1 MKPVIGKY
9 NLEPNSI
16 SPLKL
21 QELIAEHFS
30 DGLPEDMQY
39 YYVVHD
45 ELMDILEQTSPRKH
59 VPKMLKLHLNM
70 FPRCSKLDTKLYKN
84 DAPVN

>member
-45 ELMDILEQTSPRKH
+45 ELMDILE
-59 VPKMLKLHLNM
+59 
-70 FPRCSKLDTKLYKN
+70 
-84 DAPVN
+84 